1 MAQQVFPTKGNL
13 IASKKSLALA
23 QLGYDLLDRKRN
35 ILIREI
41 MLLTNEAN
49 ELKGSIDSAFKEAY
63 DALRAANISLGV
75 ISGFAKC
82 VPIDKGLTLS
92 TRSVMGTEL
101 VGCDLKHKENK
112 LYYGL
117 SQTDSRLDE
126 AFIKFNNV
134 KELTVKLAETENN
147 IYRLSVGIRKAGRRA
162 NALKNIMIPK
172 YQEQVRFISA
182 ALEEK
187 EREEFSRMKVIKS
200 AKLRKSRAA
209 QQEE

>member
-101 VGCDLKHKENK
+101 VGCDLKHKDSK